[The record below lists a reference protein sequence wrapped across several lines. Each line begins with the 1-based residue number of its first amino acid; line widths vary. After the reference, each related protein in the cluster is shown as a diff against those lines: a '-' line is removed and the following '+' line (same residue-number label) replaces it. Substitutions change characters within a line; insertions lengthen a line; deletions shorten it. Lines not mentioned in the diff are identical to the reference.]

1 MPFICSE
8 LILITLIKQTNNTF
22 VNLRAAFI
30 CFILS
35 DTNLSLKVF
44 SSFENVVLIGW
55 RCDCYQLTGLISSF
69 FISLVKIGWTL
80 SHFGIFIANKEEGL
94 SQLSLG
100 ILPKKEN
107 WTIKCPD
114 VHAQDSVMLFL
125 HYYVFLMSSYI
136 LKMFLVVMF
145 GKFTA

>member
-1 MPFICSE
+1 MILPVLIDNCVVLFVNVHALFCSE
-8 LILITLIKQTNNTF
+8 LILITLIKQANNTF

-69 FISLVKIGWTL
+69 FISLAKISRTL

-107 WTIKCPD
+107 
-114 VHAQDSVMLFL
+114 
-125 HYYVFLMSSYI
+125 
-136 LKMFLVVMF
+136 
-145 GKFTA
+145 